1 MEIRHDVRSA
11 HHESRCK
18 KRKHVRAE
26 LWGIPTFRVQEDE
39 EDPAKDEKELPMRNE
54 KNQETEVSWKLSEE
68 HISRRESWYMS
79 KATVIITEDKDQKL
93 PFGSSHATSTGHPK
107 RYHAGGTGKLEGEP
121 KQGTHK
127 LRVKESL
134 L

>member
-11 HHESRCK
+11 HHESTCK

-39 EDPAKDEKELPMRNE
+39 EEPAKDEKEQPMRNE

-68 HISRRESWYMS
+68 
-79 KATVIITEDKDQKL
+79 QG
-93 PFGSSHATSTGHPK
+93 GSH
-107 RYHAGGTGKLEGEP
+107 GTCQML
-121 KQGTHK
+121 Q
-127 LRVKESL
+127 
-134 L
+134 

>member
-11 HHESRCK
+11 HHESTCK

-39 EDPAKDEKELPMRNE
+39 EEPAKDEKEQPMRNE

-79 KATVIITEDKDQKL
+79 NATVIIIEDDQKL
-93 PFGSSHATSTGHPK
+93 PFGSSHATVLFNP
-107 RYHAGGTGKLEGEP
+107 RGTMLVELG
-121 KQGTHK
+121 
-127 LRVKESL
+127 S
-134 L
+134 